1 MALTTEITSGNIQT
15 RFFATFPIH
24 ALISDVFFYKPNRKY
39 CEDYKDF
46 DSELRQNLGP
56 QLGSTLAGLP
66 IKAELYALA

>member
-1 MALTTEITSGNIQT
+1 MTSRLIN
-15 RFFATFPIH
+15 FF
-24 ALISDVFFYKPNRKY
+24 FFFFFFFKPNRKY